1 MSKKKVKSF
10 AIMVPMFLVDEN
22 RARLLVDMAAFVQN
36 YMDKEGIKSPE
47 EWDKRVDD
55 EDFKMSTIQR
65 ILNDYGNAC
74 LGHWHLDMI
83 KYAPIFLECV
93 NDLFYQDRRWF
104 DNIITTKTNFKYENL
119 PILYAAAHI
128 IIQAIDI
135 FAPDYIKFIENYK
148 RTHNK

>member
-10 AIMVPMFLVDEN
+10 AIMIPKFLIDKKMTQ
-22 RARLLVDMAAFVQN
+22 LLVDMANFMN
-36 YMDKEGIKSPE
+36 KYIEKEGIKSPE

-65 ILNDYGNAC
+65 ILNDYANTC
-74 LGHWHLDMI
+74 YNNLHIDMI

-93 NDLFYQDRRWF
+93 DELFYQDRRWF
-104 DNIITTKTNFKYENL
+104 KSIVTTKTNFKYENL
-119 PILYAAAHI
+119 PILHAAAHI
-128 IIQAIDI
+128 IIQTINI